1 MLTNIVI
8 IADFLNSRLRI
19 NEMSEH
25 HEEMTKTTPM
35 QVVFA
40 SVGGLVP
47 PLIAIFLIVQLVLSI
62 QHSHVNKDADEA
74 LAKTV
79 AERIKPVG
87 EVKVVDANAPKVE
100 KSGEEVFNAVCTA
113 CHTSGALNAPKF
125 GDKGDWGKRNA
136 QGYETLVKHAIEG
149 IRAMPAR
156 GGAAGLSDLEV
167 QRAVAYMANS
177 GGAKFTASK

>member
-1 MLTNIVI
+1 
-8 IADFLNSRLRI
+8 
-19 NEMSEH
+19 MSEH

-35 QVVFA
+35 QVVIA
-40 SVGGLVP
+40 SVGGLIP

-62 QHSHVNKDADEA
+62 QHGHVNKDADEA

-87 EVKVVDANAPKVE
+87 EVKVVDANAPKVV
-100 KSGEEVFNAVCTA
+100 KSSEAVFNAVCTA

-125 GDKGDWGKRNA
+125 GNSGDWGKRNA

-156 GGAAGLSDLEV
+156 GGAADLSDLEV

-177 GGAKFTASK
+177 GGAKFTAPQ